1 MSIAARLGSV
11 AFWRSRSCVA
21 TPARIHPDDAIGEG
35 QIMNEGE
42 ITNLQ
47 RAVLQALMC
56 GKTDGKIAAEL
67 YVGRRTMHRW
77 LKKLMEEAGATNRFA
92 LGAHAARNGWLEE
105 RDNHTGRTALP
116 LVNMETPDGDGAT
129 LVNWSSRP
137 PT

>member
-1 MSIAARLGSV
+1 
-11 AFWRSRSCVA
+11 
-21 TPARIHPDDAIGEG
+21 
-35 QIMNEGE
+35 
-42 ITNLQ
+42 
-47 RAVLQALMC
+47 
-56 GKTDGKIAAEL
+56 
-67 YVGRRTMHRW
+67 MHRW

-116 LVNMETPDGDGAT
+116 LVNMETPDSDGAT

>member
-1 MSIAARLGSV
+1 M
-11 AFWRSRSCVA
+11 
-21 TPARIHPDDAIGEG
+21 T
-35 QIMNEGE
+35 NGE

-47 RAVLQALMC
+47 RAVLRALMC

-105 RDNHTGRTALP
+105 RDNHAGRTALP
-116 LVNMETPDGDGAT
+116 LINRETPDGDDGMT
-129 LVNWSSRP
+129 LMTWSSRP
-137 PT
+137 SYLIVPDGGTWCSDEHPPSFGKRRAR